1 MIRNYYTEAYK
12 GGIVP
17 TISADNLIDGTAKVI
32 ETVAQAGVVNAAT
45 SKTFV
50 LTTLNLIIK
59 RGMYMT
65 AAAGSGGVP
74 AVSIND
80 NVIVES
86 VVYGATTTTVTLN
99 KPVQTAAAQAL
110 TFFSIAQ
117 SSWKEYNLYIGTS
130 PASSTI
136 SVLTSSNQELTFV
149 NPAAGF
155 VLPVSVVQVTAVS
168 GGLTNLI
175 ALD

>member
-1 MIRNYYTEAYK
+1 MCIRDR
-12 GGIVP
+12 
-17 TISADNLIDGTAKVI
+17 TISAVNLIDGTPKVT

-45 SKTFV
+45 SRTFV
-50 LTTLNLIIK
+50 LNTLNLIIK

-65 AAAGSGGVP
+65 AAAGAGGVP

-86 VVYGATTTTVTLN
+86 VVYGTATTTVTLN

-117 SSWKEYNLYIGTS
+117 SSWKEYNLYVGTS
-130 PASSTI
+130 PAASTI

>member
-17 TISADNLIDGTAKVI
+17 TISAANLIDGTAKVT
-32 ETVAQAGVVNAAT
+32 ETVAQAGVANAAT
-45 SKTFV
+45 SRTF
-50 LTTLNLIIK
+50 TLANLNTVIK
-59 RGMYMT
+59 RGMYLT
-65 AAAGSGGVP
+65 ATAGAGGV
-74 AVSIND
+74 AAITIND
-80 NVIVES
+80 NVFVEAVTS
-86 VVYGATTTTVTLN
+86 TATLTTVTLN
-99 KPVQTAAAQAL
+99 KPTQTALAQAL

-130 PASSTI
+130 PAASTI
-136 SVLTSSNQELTFV
+136 SVLTSSNQELTLV

-155 VLPVSVVQVTAVS
+155 VLPVSVVQITAVT
-168 GGLTNLI
+168 GGLTDII